1 MADLYE
7 NFAALK
13 AANVYGVDYHIFMS
27 SRNSPVLYF
36 AIHGGGIEGG
46 SSELTMF
53 AAGANDSAYC
63 FEGFRS
69 SNNGDLHITSTHFD
83 EPNLLD
89 FTQRHAILVSFHGYG
104 DSANKHTK
112 LGGMDTE
119 LREMIR
125 QNLVQAGFSVEI
137 EPTDSDIAGADPDN
151 IVNKSSRGMGV
162 QLEISTLQRS
172 SFFGTNTRDE
182 RRHTTNAE
190 FNSYLNAVKS
200 AVADYRQLK
209 GI

>member
-1 MADLYE
+1 MADLYA

-13 AANVYGVDYHIFMS
+13 AARTYGVDYHIFMS

-36 AIHGGGIEGG
+36 AIHGGGIEAG

-63 FEGFRS
+63 FEGFMS
-69 SNNGDLHITSTHFD
+69 SNNTDLHITSTHFD

-89 FTQRHAILVSFHGYG
+89 FTERHAILVSFHGYS
-104 DSANKHTK
+104 DTIKHTK

-137 EPTDSDIAGADPDN
+137 EPTDSDIAGADLDN

-162 QLEISTLQRS
+162 QLEISTPQRTA
-172 SFFGTNTRDE
+172 FFGTNTRAE

-190 FNSYLNAVKS
+190 FNNYLNAVTT